1 MNDLDERFSDALH
14 NTARAWRLAVDH
26 RLKYL
31 GLSQASWMTIAVIA
45 RAGTSLSQSE
55 IANRLAVEG
64 ATMVSMIDRLV
75 KSGFAVREPS
85 QIDRRIKHVRLTEA
99 GNTLYMKVLS
109 EAAAVRQQLLAN
121 VDRVKL
127 SHATEV
133 LEELRKILEAPR

>member
-1 MNDLDERFSDALH
+1 MHDLDERFSDALH
-14 NTARAWRLAVDH
+14 NTARAWRLAVDQ

-55 IANRLAVEG
+55 IANRLGVEG
-64 ATMVSMIDRLV
+64 ATMVSMVDRLV

-99 GNTLYMKVLS
+99 GNTLYMKVRT

-133 LEELRKILEAPR
+133 LEELRKILEAPG

>member
-1 MNDLDERFSDALH
+1 
-14 NTARAWRLAVDH
+14 
-26 RLKYL
+26 
-31 GLSQASWMTIAVIA
+31 MTIAVIA

-55 IANRLAVEG
+55 IANRLGVEG
-64 ATMVSMIDRLV
+64 ATMVSMVDRLV
-75 KSGFAVREPS
+75 KSGFAIREPS

-99 GNTLYMKVLS
+99 GNTLYIKVRT

-133 LEELRKILEAPR
+133 LEELRKILEAPG

>member
-1 MNDLDERFSDALH
+1 MHDLDERFSDALH
-14 NTARAWRLAVDH
+14 NTARAWRLAVDQ

-55 IANRLAVEG
+55 IANRLGVEG
-64 ATMVSMIDRLV
+64 ATMVSMVDRLV
-75 KSGFAVREPS
+75 KSGFAIREPS

-99 GNTLYMKVLS
+99 GNTLYIKVRT

-133 LEELRKILEAPR
+133 LEELRKILEAPG